1 MNSNVISTL
10 QPNMNIEWGGG
21 EGGSLLILHKKSL
34 IVPRFLAKI
43 VEMQRRELELEKNQR
58 LAEIAEQRLYHL
70 NNYEL

>member
-10 QPNMNIEWGGG
+10 QRNINIEWG

-43 VEMQRRELELEKNQR
+43 VDVVHVESCT
-58 LAEIAEQRLYHL
+58 EIMDAYLTHCFAFTGLKTSR
-70 NNYEL
+70 